1 MSKTDLEF
9 ATVTNENISQINE
22 AAVDLAFSQ
31 VKLCLFTLNSSIK
44 PEKKTFGYKRKL
56 SMHYFI

>member
-1 MSKTDLEF
+1 MSKTGLEF

-44 PEKKTFGYKRKL
+44 PEKKTFGTDAN
-56 SMHYFI
+56 